1 MSEKQ
6 DAFYDLAPLLV
17 DTEVDENGVAEFADR
32 RFVYFHTDMFAKLF
46 ENMREV
52 AGPVVDREIEKFGFQ
67 AGNFIGEE
75 MDEEFKDV
83 SAVEILKLVYNSG
96 FNISAIK
103 KISDTDNLSQIKK
116 ISGYG
121 KYVGWLGDMDFLEY
135 EDGEKVV
142 FTVENTFESDSY
154 GETGEK
160 QCKFMVNTFAGII
173 SYYWNSDDM
182 NAEEVQCRSEGYEQ
196 CKMVITNNE

>member
-17 DTEVDENGVAEFADR
+17 DTEVDEEGVAEFAGR
-32 RFVYFHTDMFAKLF
+32 RFVYFHTDMFAQLF

-52 AGPVVDREIEKFGFQ
+52 AGPVVDREIGKFGFQ
-67 AGNFIGEE
+67 AGKFIGEE

-83 SAVEILKLVYNSG
+83 SAVKILKLVYKSG
-96 FNISAIK
+96 FNISAIQ
-103 KISDTDNLSQIKK
+103 KIADTDNLSQIEK

-121 KYVGWLGDMDFLEY
+121 KYVGWLGDMDFPEY
-135 EDGEKVV
+135 KDGEKVV
-142 FTVENTFESDSY
+142 LTVENTFESDSY
-154 GETGEK
+154 GETGQK
-160 QCKFMVNTFAGII
+160 QCKFMSNTFAGIL
-173 SYYWNSDDM
+173 SYYWDSEDVE
-182 NAEEVQCRSEGYEQ
+182 AEEVQCSSEGHEK

>member
-6 DAFYDLAPLLV
+6 DAFYELAPLLV
-17 DTEVDENGVAEFADR
+17 DTEVDENGVAEFAGR
-32 RFVYFHTDMFAKLF
+32 RFVYFHTDMFAQLF

-52 AGPVVDREIEKFGFQ
+52 AGPVVDREIGKFGFQ

-83 SAVEILKLVYNSG
+83 STIEILKLVYNSG

-103 KISDTDNLSQIKK
+103 KVSDTDNLSQIKK

-121 KYVGWLGDMDFLEY
+121 KYVGWIGDMYFEEY
-135 EDGEKVV
+135 EDGEKTV
-142 FTVENTFESDSY
+142 FTVQNTFESDSY

-160 QCKFMVNTFAGII
+160 QCNFMKQVFAGIL
-173 SYYWNSDDM
+173 SYYWDSDDVS
-182 NAEEVQCRSEGYEQ
+182 AEEKHCSSEGHER

>member
-6 DAFYDLAPLLV
+6 NAFYDLAPLLV

-32 RFVYFHTDMFAKLF
+32 RFVYFHTDMFAQLF
-46 ENMREV
+46 ENMKQV
-52 AGPVVDREIEKFGFQ
+52 AGPVVDREISQFGFH
-67 AGNFIGEE
+67 AGKFIGEE

-83 SAVEILKLVYNSG
+83 SVTKILGLVYKSG

-103 KISDTDNLSQIKK
+103 KISDTDNLSQIEK

-121 KYVGWLGDMDFLEY
+121 KYVGWLGDMDFSEY

-142 FTVENTFESDSY
+142 LEVENTFESDSY

-160 QCKFMVNTFAGII
+160 QCKFMRNTFAGIM
-173 SYYWNSDDM
+173 SYYWENDDV
-182 NAEEVQCRSEGYEQ
+182 NVEETKCRSEGHDK
-196 CKMVITNNE
+196 CRMVITSNE